1 MALEMLQGL
10 LGEDTAMGALGED
23 TMEGGLGG
31 GTGITPPFG
40 YQIPVNR
47 QPAQGGL
54 AGAAP
59 TDSLS
64 TAREGYLKA
73 TQEMIDALQQRIS
86 GQGYDISRLLFA
98 FGQPTS
104 TGSIGSALANVG
116 AEASRQRAEQEKAY
130 PSLAKM
136 RLDLAGQRL
145 SQEQARALQAAMAS
159 EPPPLPGA
167 NVSAA
172 PGSGLGQGQPKPAV
186 QSYLDLPYKDA
197 RSFIVSMVGEG
208 PDSAALIEK
217 AMGEWM
223 KYNKMKSDQLVP
235 VGGSIFN
242 KETGAFTQNP
252 SEGIKANPM
261 FVNIGEFS
269 GELPMTS
276 QQAQDFTKARSEG
289 GDYAAAQELIRMF
302 PHIASR
308 IGSIAPPRAPIQGN
322 VVRPV
327 QAAES
332 PVAPEQAAQPPAQPA
347 PPPAAQ
353 PAPQSARPFET
364 QSEKEQRLK
373 IEAEQAKQDIGMLSD
388 EIKEARS
395 PILTRYDKAPAVLQ
409 EAKQMT
415 SLASTYPYAIGI
427 FNKPGMGPAIAQVL
441 KEGLRVAPGI
451 AVQLGGF
458 EDAVRRVVKAD
469 PDMVARVAREQN
481 MSTDQA
487 QRYLQQQGL
496 DAVSLLLQSERRL
509 DNLLNKAERKNE
521 GSVSNFER
529 VYFAQALP
537 SLSNDPVKAYLL
549 KTLALQEMAKFDQ
562 KVGELLMRRSESKQY
577 DPRKM
582 YQSDE
587 YKTLRNNYINS
598 LEGITREFF
607 PEFANKQFK
616 EIRKQT
622 GV

>member
-1 MALEMLQGL
+1 MALEILQGL
-10 LGEDTAMGALGED
+10 MGEDTAMGALGED

-31 GTGITPPFG
+31 GTGITPPPG

-54 AGAAP
+54 AGAVP

-73 TQEMIDALQQRIS
+73 TQEMIDSLQQRIS

-98 FGQPTS
+98 FGQPTA

-116 AEASRQRAEQEKAY
+116 AEASRQRGEQEKMM
-130 PSLAKM
+130 PSMMKM
-136 RLDLAGQRL
+136 RTELAANRLALAQQEEAERAMRGLYGAPGANLQAGPGAGL
-145 SQEQARALQAAMAS
+145 SQEAAVGTRTGSVGTGGYAAQGDQSFLTMPMDQIARMFEGTGPAGQEKLKQIIDMRKNYLEQFKSDGSGGIVNVISGQRFENPNTAS
-159 EPPPLPGA
+159 EPIKREGFFGGVSGEFTLPRSQWPIYDTAIQKGDINTA
-167 NVSAA
+167 AKVFAPYYPDIARRILGSGQQAAA
-172 PGSGLGQGQPKPAV
+172 PQA
-186 QSYLDLPYKDA
+186 
-197 RSFIVSMVGEG
+197 
-208 PDSAALIEK
+208 
-217 AMGEWM
+217 
-223 KYNKMKSDQLVP
+223 
-235 VGGSIFN
+235 
-242 KETGAFTQNP
+242 
-252 SEGIKANPM
+252 SE
-261 FVNIGEFS
+261 
-269 GELPMTS
+269 
-276 QQAQDFTKARSEG
+276 Q
-289 GDYAAAQELIRMF
+289 
-302 PHIASR
+302 
-308 IGSIAPPRAPIQGN
+308 IAP
-322 VVRPV
+322 
-327 QAAES
+327 
-332 PVAPEQAAQPPAQPA
+332 
-347 PPPAAQ
+347 Q
-353 PAPQSARPFET
+353 PAPQAPLQVAPPAASQDQGYVSPQER
-364 QSEKEQRLK
+364 EQRRAL
-373 IEAEQAKQDIGMLSD
+373 EAEQAKQDIGMLSD

-415 SLASTYPYAIGI
+415 SLASTYPYAISI

-441 KEGLRVAPGI
+441 KEGLSVAPGI
-451 AVQLGGF
+451 SIQLGGF

-509 DNLLNKAERKNE
+509 DNLLNKAERKGE

-587 YKTLRNNYINS
+587 YKALRNNYINS

-607 PEFANKQFK
+607 PEFANKQFRQ
-616 EIRKQT
+616 IRKET

>member
-10 LGEDTAMGALGED
+10 MGEDTSTGALGED

-31 GTGITPPFG
+31 GTGITPPPG
-40 YQIPVNR
+40 YQLPVNR

-59 TDSLS
+59 TGSLAS
-64 TAREGYLKA
+64 AKQDYLKA

-98 FGQPTS
+98 FGQPTA

-116 AEASRQRAEQEKAY
+116 AEASRQRGEQEKML
-130 PSLAKM
+130 PSMMKM
-136 RLDLAGQRL
+136 RTELAANRLAMAQQEEADRAMRGLYGAPGANLQAGPGAGL
-145 SQEQARALQAAMAS
+145 SQEAEVATRLGSVGSGYAAQGDQSFLTMPMDQIARMFEGTGPAGEERLKRIMEMRKNYLEQFKSDGSGGIVNVISGQRFENPNTAS
-159 EPPPLPGA
+159 EPIKREGFFGGISGEFTLPRSQWPIYDTAIQKGDLNTA
-167 NVSAA
+167 AKVFAPYYPEIARRILGSGQAAA
-172 PGSGLGQGQPKPAV
+172 PQ
-186 QSYLDLPYKDA
+186 
-197 RSFIVSMVGEG
+197 
-208 PDSAALIEK
+208 
-217 AMGEWM
+217 
-223 KYNKMKSDQLVP
+223 
-235 VGGSIFN
+235 
-242 KETGAFTQNP
+242 
-252 SEGIKANPM
+252 
-261 FVNIGEFS
+261 
-269 GELPMTS
+269 
-276 QQAQDFTKARSEG
+276 
-289 GDYAAAQELIRMF
+289 
-302 PHIASR
+302 
-308 IGSIAPPRAPIQGN
+308 
-322 VVRPV
+322 
-327 QAAES
+327 
-332 PVAPEQAAQPPAQPA
+332 APEQAAP
-347 PPPAAQ
+347 Q
-353 PAPQSARPFET
+353 PAPQASPQVAPPAASQDQGYVSPQER
-364 QSEKEQRLK
+364 EQRRA
-373 IEAEQAKQDIGMLSD
+373 IESEQAKQDIGMLSD

-395 PILTRYDKAPAVLQ
+395 PILTRYDKAPAILQ

-469 PDMVARVAREQN
+469 PAMVARVAKEQN

-509 DNLLNKAERKNE
+509 DNLLNKAERKGE
-521 GSVSNFER
+521 GQVSNFER

-562 KVGELLMRRSESKQY
+562 KVGELLMRRSEGKQY

-587 YKTLRNNYINS
+587 YKTLRSNYINS

>member
-10 LGEDTAMGALGED
+10 MGDDTSLGAFGED

-31 GTGITPPFG
+31 GTGITPPSG

-54 AGAAP
+54 AGAA
-59 TDSLS
+59 TAGSLAS
-64 TAREGYLKA
+64 AKQDYLKA

-98 FGQPTS
+98 FGQPTA

-116 AEASRQRAEQEKAY
+116 AEASRQRGEQEKMM
-130 PSLAKM
+130 PSMMKM
-136 RLDLAGQRL
+136 RTELAANRL
-145 SQEQARALQAAMAS
+145 AMAQQ
-159 EPPPLPGA
+159 EEAERVAQMLGIGAPGA
-167 NVSAA
+167 NVQAV
-172 PGSGLGQGQPKPAV
+172 PGSGASAEAAMGTGQAAPNTQMRRLMTMDPEQLLAITRSLGPAGEKLYSQVMQAREDYRKGFLSGGQG
-186 QSYLDLPYKDA
+186 
-197 RSFIVSMVGEG
+197 SFYR
-208 PDSAALIEK
+208 PDSGQFIQDPASQ
-217 AMGEWM
+217 M
-223 KYNKMKSDQLVP
+223 KP
-235 VGGSIFN
+235 
-242 KETGAFTQNP
+242 
-252 SEGIKANPM
+252 NPM
-261 FVNIGEFS
+261 TVNIGNFS
-269 GELPMTS
+269 GEVPFTLG
-276 QQAQDFTKARSEG
+276 QAMAFQKARETG
-289 GDYAAAQELIRMF
+289 GDAEAAKYLVQIF
-302 PHIASR
+302 PNIAER
-308 IGSIAPPRAPIQGN
+308 IGAIAPSRPATIGQP
-322 VVRPV
+322 VVPV
-327 QAAES
+327 QAAE
-332 PVAPEQAAQPPAQPA
+332 APAVQS
-347 PPPAAQ
+347 Q
-353 PAPQSARPFET
+353 PAPQPAAPAAAQPQRPFET

-395 PILTRYDKAPAVLQ
+395 PILTRYDKAPEVLR
-409 EAKQMT
+409 EARQMT
-415 SLASTYPYAIGI
+415 DLGSKYPYAIGI
-427 FNKPGMGPAIAQVL
+427 FNKPGMGPAIAKLIQ
-441 KEGLRVAPGI
+441 EGVRVGPGI
-451 AVQLGGF
+451 SIQLGGF

-469 PDMVARVAREQN
+469 PAMVARVAQEQN

-509 DNLLNKAERKNE
+509 DNLLNKAERKGE

-587 YKTLRNNYINS
+587 YKALRSNYINS

-607 PEFANKQFK
+607 PEFAKKQFK